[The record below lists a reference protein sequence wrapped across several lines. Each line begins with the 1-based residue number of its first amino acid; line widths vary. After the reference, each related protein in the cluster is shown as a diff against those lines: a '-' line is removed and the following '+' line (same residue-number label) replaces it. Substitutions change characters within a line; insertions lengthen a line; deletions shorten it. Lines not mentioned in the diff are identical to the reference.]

1 MRKYIWGLVLFVIFI
16 SFLNINVTTRKGINY
31 KLSTVRLP
39 LYLKLLDFFD
49 RHYNYVQ
56 LTKEIIKGAKT
67 DEECVMKIFKWTNA
81 NIRKVPEGLPIIDDH
96 VWYTIIR
103 GYGMDD
109 QFSDIFTTLCNYSGR
124 KAFYLLLDSKDTAQ
138 RIPISFVKIKDRLC
152 IFDPY
157 RGVYFEDGNNNF
169 IGIKAI
175 QSGQAWVI
183 RDLGVKPEID
193 YSSLFSNLPEI
204 KLDEL
209 RRANIQSPLRRLL
222 FQLSKFKLRFG

>member
-1 MRKYIWGLVLFVIFI
+1 MKKYISILVLLVIFI
-16 SFLNINVTTRKGINY
+16 GFLNINVSTRKGINY

-49 RHYNYVQ
+49 RHYNYSQ
-56 LTKEIIKGAKT
+56 LVKEIVKGAKT
-67 DEECVMKIFKWTNA
+67 DEERVMSIFKWTNA
-81 NIRKVPEGLPIIDDH
+81 NIRKVPEGFPIIDDH

-109 QFSDIFTTLCNYSGR
+109 QFSDVFTTLCNYSGR
-124 KAFYLLLDSKDTAQ
+124 TAFYLLLDNKDGAQ
-138 RIPISFVKIKDRLC
+138 RIPISFVEIKGRLC

-157 RGVYFEDGNNNF
+157 RGVYFEDSNNNL

-183 RDLGVKPEID
+183 RNLGVKPEVD
-193 YSSLFSNLPEI
+193 YGSFFLNLPEI

-209 RRANIQSPLRRLL
+209 RRANIQSPVKRLI
-222 FQLSKFKLRFG
+222 FQINKLMRH